1 MGYFVFI
8 SKCHLQQERMDSSK
22 VCIVLVCL
30 MALNT
35 LSFALNRPVDFVNA
49 HNTAR
54 KEVGVVP
61 LVWNNTLA
69 AYAQKYANKRSADC
83 AMQHSE
89 GPYGENIAAGSWD
102 LSAKE
107 AVDMWLEEKKFYNP
121 KSIVTEND
129 KACITHRLFGLTQS
143 GLAALG
149 LNAEMDGHLLHAIM
163 ILQAITS
170 ANVLIRLIQYD

>member
-1 MGYFVFI
+1 MGYFLFI
-8 SKCHLQQERMDSSK
+8 SKFHLQQERMDSSK
-22 VCIVLVCL
+22 VCIVSVCL
-30 MALNT
+30 MALTT

-49 HNTAR
+49 HNAAR
-54 KEVGVVP
+54 KEVDVVP

-107 AVDMWLEEKKFYNP
+107 AVDMWLEEKKFIMQNQSFL
-121 KSIVTEND
+121 KMI
-129 KACITHRLFGLTQS
+129 KACITHR
-143 GLAALG
+143 
-149 LNAEMDGHLLHAIM
+149 
-163 ILQAITS
+163 
-170 ANVLIRLIQYD
+170 